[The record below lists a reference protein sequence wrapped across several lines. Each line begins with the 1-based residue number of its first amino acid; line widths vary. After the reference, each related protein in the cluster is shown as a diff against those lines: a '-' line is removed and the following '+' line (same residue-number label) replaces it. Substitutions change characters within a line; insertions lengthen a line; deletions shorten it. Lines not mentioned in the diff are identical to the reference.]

1 MLVARLKEKAKDPK
15 NNTRISVLVTLGQ
28 YGDPSVIPDV
38 LAVLKDAGSSD
49 MERGKAAEALNF
61 IGDRKV
67 LPDLWTCVSGQKM
80 PPNVRVAC
88 GFAYASLGTDADVG
102 KFEALAKS
110 EGYEEFKM
118 ALERLKLAK
127 TCKADA
133 ACYGKTFAGNAA
145 KNEVLHQMLKAGYE
159 LGRLERGPALK
170 QILDN
175 LGKTDQLEVEQALLF
190 ALSRQAG
197 KDCKE
202 CKEKIK
208 ALLDKQEKTPT
219 KIAKVMASE
228 LKVSYALLSR

>member
-1 MLVARLKEKAKDPK
+1 
-15 NNTRISVLVTLGQ
+15 
-28 YGDPSVIPDV
+28 
-38 LAVLKDAGSSD
+38 

-67 LPDLWTCVSGQKM
+67 LPDLYGCVSNQKM

-88 GFAYASLGTDADVG
+88 SFAYASIGTEAEFA
-102 KFEALAKS
+102 KFETLAKS

-127 TCKADA
+127 ECKQDP
-133 ACYGKTFAGNAA
+133 ACYGKVFAGSAT

-159 LGRLERGPALK
+159 LGRLDRGPSIK
-170 QILDN
+170 VILDN

-202 CKEKIK
+202 CKEKVK

-219 KIAKVMASE
+219 KIAKVFANE
-228 LKVSYALLSR
+228 LKVAVALLSR